1 MEDSTFRV
9 IHKLYIFTHHGQDE
23 ICYNFVPKLPSS
35 FSTFGETMLFVID
48 IGNTHTVAGIIEEL
62 NLTRQWRIKTDAAM
76 TADELAIMYHNLFK
90 MAGIDCSTVSAV
102 VLSSV
107 VPQLESAYFNCC
119 SGLFKETDG
128 LELINV
134 CSEKVADIITV
145 KLNNPAEVGADRLVN
160 GIGAFHLCRSNAIVV
175 DFGTAITFDC
185 ISEQCE
191 YLGGL
196 ILPGLHVSLGALS
209 QKAAKLPQI
218 DLHVPP
224 DKVIGTNTVTAMK
237 SGVLF
242 GYGAMI
248 EGLIQKV
255 SEEMSQT
262 GYPDPAVIAT
272 GGMASLLLDYAPS
285 IQRLEPNLTLNG
297 LAIIHQLLRSHT

>member
-1 MEDSTFRV
+1 MVLFRSDATIAV
-9 IHKLYIFTHHGQDE
+9 
-23 ICYNFVPKLPSS
+23 
-35 FSTFGETMLFVID
+35 STFGETMLFVID
-48 IGNTHTVAGIIEEL
+48 IGNTHTVAGIIEGL
-62 NLTRQWRIKTDAAM
+62 NITRQWRIKTDAAM
-76 TADELAIMYHNLFK
+76 TADELGVMYYNLFS
-90 MAGIDCSTVSAV
+90 MARIDCSLVSGV

-107 VPQLESAYFNCC
+107 VPQLESAYFQCC
-119 SGLFKETDG
+119 SKLFRETEG
-128 LELINV
+128 FELVNI
-134 CSEKVADIITV
+134 CSEAVADIITV
-145 KLNNPAEVGADRLVN
+145 KLKNPAEVGADRLVN
-160 GIGAFHLCRSNAIVV
+160 GIGAHYLCRSNAIVI

-185 ISEQCE
+185 ISERCE

-224 DKVIGTNTVTAMK
+224 EKVIGTSTVSAMK

-248 EGLIQKV
+248 EGLIHKV
-255 SEEMSQT
+255 SEEMNQT
-262 GYPDPAVIAT
+262 GYPEQAVIAT
-272 GGMASLLLDYAPS
+272 GGMASVLLDYAPS

-297 LAIIHQLLRSHT
+297 LGIIHQLLESNP

>member
-1 MEDSTFRV
+1 MVQFRSDGT
-9 IHKLYIFTHHGQDE
+9 IAALTYGE
-23 ICYNFVPKLPSS
+23 I
-35 FSTFGETMLFVID
+35 MLFVID

-62 NLTRQWRIKTDAAM
+62 NITRQWRIKTDAGM

-90 MAGIDCSTVSAV
+90 MAGIHRSTVSGV

-119 SGLFKETDG
+119 SALFRQTEG
-128 LELINV
+128 IELINV
-134 CSEKVADIITV
+134 CSENMADIITV
-145 KLNNPAEVGADRLVN
+145 KLNNPAEIGADRLVN
-160 GIGAFHLCRSNAIVV
+160 GIGAFHLCRSNAIVI

-185 ISEQCE
+185 ISEHCE

-218 DLHVPP
+218 DLHVRPE
-224 DKVIGTNTVTAMK
+224 KVIGTSTITAMK

-255 SEEMSQT
+255 SEEMTQT
-262 GYPDPAVIAT
+262 GYPEPVVIAT

-297 LAIIHQLLRSHT
+297 LGIIHQLLGSRT

>member
-1 MEDSTFRV
+1 
-9 IHKLYIFTHHGQDE
+9 
-23 ICYNFVPKLPSS
+23 
-35 FSTFGETMLFVID
+35 MLFVID

-119 SGLFKETDG
+119 SGLFKQTDG
-128 LELINV
+128 VELINV

-297 LAIIHQLLRSHT
+297 LAIIHQLLCSRT